1 MTVYIEHNLRATID
15 IRIDHLFVCI
25 ISVKTKYMSNKSF
38 LEIINELKAQDYKIS
53 MTEIERYG
61 DFCPEDVDWNDKD
74 VAHLNVVH
82 TKVEGIQAVISEKIM
97 NSIYFQTL
105 PYIGF
110 KIPLIVNSYEYVRF
124 NNIYFTNYG
133 PFILVVNSI
142 SELVSDNRTK
152 NTVTFAL
159 ASKGFLKLFHSVIK
173 KMLIKNNAQLMSE
186 DMPMRERRGVLRKNN
201 HSFFSKTET
210 YSYNNST
217 DIYRANVLLKENVES
232 FISINKEQLINAEDE
247 TILGDKVG
255 IYSFFISIDKN
266 KNKKLWPTTCVHEG
280 APLNKNCIE
289 KDILICPWHRR
300 KNFPLLQIDSLNKID
315 FFKHI
320 DYAIKDDG
328 KFIKIRFRNDP
339 NYYDKKPY
347 CFLEY

>member
-1 MTVYIEHNLRATID
+1 
-15 IRIDHLFVCI
+15 
-25 ISVKTKYMSNKSF
+25 
-38 LEIINELKAQDYKIS
+38 
-53 MTEIERYG
+53 
-61 DFCPEDVDWNDKD
+61 
-74 VAHLNVVH
+74 
-82 TKVEGIQAVISEKIM
+82 
-97 NSIYFQTL
+97 
-105 PYIGF
+105 
-110 KIPLIVNSYEYVRF
+110 
-124 NNIYFTNYG
+124 
-133 PFILVVNSI
+133 
-142 SELVSDNRTK
+142 
-152 NTVTFAL
+152 
-159 ASKGFLKLFHSVIK
+159 
-173 KMLIKNNAQLMSE
+173 MLIKNNAQLMSE